1 MESGCIRVLHVIT
14 GLNTGGAEIMLYR
27 LLSRMDR
34 SRFSNVVISLTGRG
48 KLADAIEKLQVPVVS
63 LEMGTVYGFFGG
75 LKCLIRQL
83 RKYRPHVIQTWLYHA
98 DLAGLI
104 AQRFV
109 AKSRLCWNLR
119 CAELSKGDISSS
131 TLALR
136 RVLSLFSGVPDV
148 VMVNSDSGQRA
159 HQALGYRPRRWAVLH
174 NGFDTESCHPDPAAR
189 AAMRKELGVSDNVQ
203 LVGLIARFDP
213 LKDHANFIRAARLLV
228 AGRPQVRFV
237 LAGHGVDAQNTYL
250 NREIQNANLNGR
262 CYLLSERK
270 DVPRIMAAL
279 DLVVSASYSEGFP
292 NTIGEAM
299 ACGIPCVATDA
310 GDSAFLIGDT
320 GLIVPPRDSQAL
332 ARACGMLLDM
342 AAVQRIAMG
351 DAARKRIEQLFSLKV
366 VTDQYQRIYE
376 ELGNK

>member
-1 MESGCIRVLHVIT
+1 
-14 GLNTGGAEIMLYR
+14 
-27 LLSRMDR
+27 MDR
-34 SRFSNVVISLTGRG
+34 SRFSNVVVSLTSRG
-48 KLADAIEKLQVPVVS
+48 KLADAIERLQVPVVS
-63 LEMGTVYGFFGG
+63 LELGSVNGFIGG
-75 LKCLIRQL
+75 LKHLIQQL
-83 RKYRPHVIQTWLYHA
+83 RQYRPHIIQTWLYHA

-119 CAELSKGDISSS
+119 CAELSKGDISNT

-148 VMVNSDSGQRA
+148 VMVNSNSGQQA

-189 AAMRKELGVSDNVQ
+189 AAMRKELGVSDDVQ

-213 LKDHANFIRAARLLV
+213 LKDHANFIRAAGLLV

-237 LAGHGVDAQNTYL
+237 LAGRGVDMRNTPL
-250 NREIQNANLNGR
+250 NREIQNANLNGC
-262 CYLLSERK
+262 CYLLGERD

-320 GLIVPPRDSQAL
+320 GLIVPPRDPQAL
-332 ARACGMLLDM
+332 ARACETLLDTTGI
-342 AAVQRIAMG
+342 QRIAMG
-351 DAARKRIEQLFSLKV
+351 DAARKRIEHLFSLQV
-366 VTDQYQRIYE
+366 VTEQYQRIYE

>member
-1 MESGCIRVLHVIT
+1 MESGGIRVLHIIT
-14 GLNTGGAEIMLYR
+14 GLDTGGAEIMLYR
-27 LLSRMDR
+27 LLSRMNR
-34 SRFSNVVISLTGRG
+34 SRFSNVVVSLTGRG
-48 KLADAIEKLQVPVVS
+48 KLAAAIERLQVPVVS
-63 LEMGTVYGFFGG
+63 LELGSVYGFFGS
-75 LKCLIRQL
+75 LKRLIRLL
-83 RKYRPHVIQTWLYHA
+83 RKHRPHIIQTWLYHA

-119 CAELSKGDISSS
+119 CAGLSKGDISSA

-148 VMVNSDSGQRA
+148 IMVNSNSGQQA
-159 HQALGYRPRRWAVLH
+159 HQALGYHPRRWAVLH
-174 NGFDTESCHPDPAAR
+174 NGFDTESCCPDPAAR
-189 AAMRKELGVSDNVQ
+189 AAMRKELGVLDDVQ

-213 LKDHANFIRAARLLV
+213 LKDHANFIRAAGLL
-228 AGRPQVRFV
+228 AADRPQVRFV
-237 LAGHGVDAQNTYL
+237 LAGRGVDMRNTSL
-250 NREIQNANLNGR
+250 NGEIQNANLNGR
-262 CYLLSERK
+262 CYLLGERE

-299 ACGIPCVATDA
+299 ACGIPCVATNA

-342 AAVQRIAMG
+342 TAVQRIAMS

-366 VTDQYQRIYE
+366 VTDQYQRIYA
-376 ELGNK
+376 ELWNK